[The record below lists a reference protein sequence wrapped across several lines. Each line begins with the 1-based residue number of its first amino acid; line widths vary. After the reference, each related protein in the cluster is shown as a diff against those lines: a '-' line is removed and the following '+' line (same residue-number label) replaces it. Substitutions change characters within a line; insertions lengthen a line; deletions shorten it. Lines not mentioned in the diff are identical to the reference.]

1 MSLRGNRDFRLWWTG
16 SIISE
21 LGNGISGIAYPLLV
35 LGATGSAAKAA
46 MVGACYTVALAVLS
60 LPAGVLADR
69 YQRRRILVL
78 SPLVDMVA
86 VATIVPAVLTGH
98 VWLTQLCAV
107 AFVQGSMTALR
118 SAAARPALNRIVAA
132 EDIDQALSIELTR
145 SGLVGLAAPPIGG
158 LLFSIARWLPFGVDA
173 LSFGA
178 SMLTALSL
186 RTPLGPEGAAP
197 TDCPGADCQHSPEA
211 EGRRLPFRT
220 DLVEGLRYV
229 WRSGY
234 LRFMAGWSCLIGMAL
249 SALPLVTVVLLR
261 SRGAGPVLIGVAYAI
276 GAAGGLLGA
285 QVAPKLIRRLPGRRL
300 VLLGTWAL
308 VGSTVAVAV
317 LPHPVQIALAIA
329 AAYFLI
335 SPLIVVINA
344 YETRTVPDALQGR
357 VTMIMMMSELSLLW
371 ASLLVVGAIAD
382 RFGPAVAV
390 LAIAGIFTIVAVISH
405 GPALRQIDAPV
416 GVEGDRDR
424 TPDPRPAP

>member
-16 SIISE
+16 SIISG

-46 MVGACYTVALAVLS
+46 MVGACYTVALAILS

-69 YQRRRILVL
+69 YPRRRILVL

-86 VATIVPAVLTGH
+86 VATIVPAVLAGH
-98 VWLTQLCAV
+98 IWLTQLCVV

-145 SGLVGLAAPPIGG
+145 SGLVGLAGPPIGG

-178 SMLTALSL
+178 SMFTALSL
-186 RTPLGPEGAAP
+186 RTQLGPEAG
-197 TDCPGADCQHSPEA
+197 D
-211 EGRRLPFRT
+211 RRPPFRT

-229 WRSGY
+229 WRNGY

-276 GAAGGLLGA
+276 GAAGGLIGA

-329 AAYFLI
+329 AGYFLI

-371 ASLLVVGAIAD
+371 ASLLVVGTVAD

-390 LAIAGIFTIVAVISH
+390 LAIAGIFTTVAVVSH
-405 GPALRQIDAPV
+405 GPALRLIDAPTAV
-416 GVEGDRDR
+416 QGDLGHTR
-424 TPDPRPAP
+424 DPRPAP